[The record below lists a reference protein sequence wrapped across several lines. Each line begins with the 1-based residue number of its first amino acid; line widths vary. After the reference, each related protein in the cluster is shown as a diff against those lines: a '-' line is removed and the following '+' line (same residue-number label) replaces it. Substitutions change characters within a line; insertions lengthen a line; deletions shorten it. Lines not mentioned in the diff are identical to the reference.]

1 MPTKPKVNKTI
12 RILTT
17 DGAIYTSSYVV
28 SELNGHLMRAE
39 NNRMMIRKGE
49 YNTVIKKLKEFAK
62 THPNHFT
69 NEGRIWILD
78 KYCAGA

>member
-1 MPTKPKVNKTI
+1 MTSKPKVNKTT
-12 RILTT
+12 RILFSSYI
-17 DGAIYTSSYVV
+17 IYTSNYVV
-28 SELNGHLMRAE
+28 NELNGSLIRAE

-49 YNTVIKKLKEFAK
+49 KPLVTKKLRELAK